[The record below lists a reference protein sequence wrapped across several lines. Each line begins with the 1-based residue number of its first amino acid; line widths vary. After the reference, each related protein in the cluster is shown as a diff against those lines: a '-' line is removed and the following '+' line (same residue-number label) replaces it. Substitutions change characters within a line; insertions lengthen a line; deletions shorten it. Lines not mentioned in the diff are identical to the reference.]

1 MINGHSYVTCLSII
15 FFWVCNVFLVSSYY
29 SSRSMSSYFCQAAVL
44 KRRDE
49 CGAIRNNYWLLTK
62 ILHKCR
68 KDSELMIC
76 VTIVWMCEVVEG
88 WVLVLFRNSNW
99 GNHQTLHE
107 EVTAR
112 TSQGFPHTLLFIL
125 WLWILKSTFDLWCSH
140 QTFFENEIV

>member
-1 MINGHSYVTCLSII
+1 MS
-15 FFWVCNVFLVSSYY
+15 FVFLLYFWGFAMFFSSSYNTFKK
-29 SSRSMSSYFCQAAVL
+29 RSMSSYFCQGTAL
-44 KRRDE
+44 KRRNE

-68 KDSELMIC
+68 EDSELMIC

-99 GNHQTLHE
+99 GNHRTLHQ

-140 QTFFENEIV
+140 QTFFENKIV